1 MDYDL
6 KIVDGVIVDGLGNPR
21 YRGDVA
27 VRNGVIAALGKVGG
41 SARQTIRAEGCVIA
55 PGFIDI
61 HTHYD
66 AQVFW
71 DRMLSISPWHGVT
84 TVIMGNCGFGIAPTR
99 PQHRELVIQS
109 LERVE
114 GMDAASLRAGLGDPW
129 QFETFADYMSA
140 IDRRGVAVNVA
151 VLAGHTPTRFYVMG
165 EAAIE
170 RAASTEEIERMCA
183 LLRDAL
189 KAGAVGFA
197 TSFGEVHVGY
207 GGRPV
212 ASRFADY
219 AEVEALTG
227 VLAEFPDAVF
237 SPNAGDK
244 LDVGRLTEIARA
256 TGANVIWNPLVS
268 DLVTHVGNHR
278 DELAQSA
285 AAMANGQTVVP
296 QISARPMVF
305 EYQWRAPLQFEGLR
319 AFRSTAVAKEED
331 RLRAFADPG
340 FRSMLREDVDAKPEL
355 FQRSVGHT
363 TVHETG
369 DAAMDGKTLG
379 ELAAS
384 RGIKPVEMALDI
396 AIRTKLDARFRMP
409 LGNYREEE
417 MRHLLT
423 HPNTVIGLSDA
434 GAHASQLCDACFP
447 TYILAH
453 WVRDKQ
459 VIELERA
466 VQMLTSRPADL
477 HHLKGRGRLA
487 VGAAADIVVFNPD
500 TVTHGPMRRVW
511 DLPAKGN
518 RLVVDAV
525 GIEAVIVNGTV
536 IRQGGA
542 DALDVTGDLPG
553 KLIRRGA

>member
-27 VRNGVIAALGKVGG
+27 VRNGVVAALGKVGG
-41 SARQTIRAEGCVIA
+41 SARQTIQAEGCVIA

-84 TVIMGNCGFGIAPTR
+84 TAIMGNCGFGIAPTR

-140 IDRRGVAVNVA
+140 IERRGVAVNVA

-170 RAASTEEIERMCA
+170 RAANGDEIEGMRA
-183 LLRDAL
+183 VLRDAL
-189 KAGAVGFA
+189 KAGAIGFA

-212 ASRFADY
+212 ASRYADY
-219 AEVEALTG
+219 AELEALTG

-244 LDVGRLTEIARA
+244 LDVGRLTEIARS

-319 AFRSTAVAKEED
+319 AFRSAAVATEPD
-331 RLRAFADPG
+331 RLRAFADPA
-340 FRSMLREDVDAKPEL
+340 FRTMLREDVEAKPEL
-355 FQRSVGHT
+355 FQRSVAHT

-369 DAAMDGKTLG
+369 DAALDGKTLG

-396 AIRTKLDARFRMP
+396 ALRTKLDARFRMP

-453 WVRDKQ
+453 WVRDKR

-487 VGAAADIVVFNPD
+487 VGAAADIVIFNPD

-511 DLPAKGN
+511 DLPANGN

-536 IRQGGA
+536 IRQRGA
-542 DALDVTGDLPG
+542 DTLDLKGELPG
-553 KLIRRGA
+553 KLIRRGR

>member
-27 VRNGVIAALGKVGG
+27 VRNGVVAALGKVGG

-84 TVIMGNCGFGIAPTR
+84 TAIMGNCGFGIAPTR

-114 GMDAASLRAGLGDPW
+114 GMDVASLRAGLGDPW

-140 IDRRGVAVNVA
+140 IERRGVAVNVA

-170 RAASTEEIERMCA
+170 RAANGDEIEGMRA
-183 LLRDAL
+183 VLRDAL
-189 KAGAVGFA
+189 KAGAIGFA

-212 ASRFADY
+212 ASRYADY
-219 AEVEALTG
+219 AELEALTG

-244 LDVGRLTEIARA
+244 LDVGRLTEIARS

-319 AFRSTAVAKEED
+319 AFRSAAVATEPD
-331 RLRAFADPG
+331 RLRAFADPA
-340 FRSMLREDVDAKPEL
+340 FRTMLREDVDAKPEL
-355 FQRSVGHT
+355 FQRSVAHT

-369 DAAMDGKTLG
+369 DAALDGKTLG

-396 AIRTKLDARFRMP
+396 ALRTKLDARFRMP

-453 WVRDKQ
+453 WVRDKR

-487 VGAAADIVVFNPD
+487 VGAAADIVIFNPD

-511 DLPAKGN
+511 DLPANGN

-525 GIEAVIVNGTV
+525 GIEAVMVNGTV
-536 IRQGGA
+536 IRQRGA
-542 DALDVTGDLPG
+542 DTLDLKGELPG
-553 KLIRRGA
+553 KLIRRGR

>member
-27 VRNGVIAALGKVGG
+27 VRNGVVAALGKVGG
-41 SARQTIRAEGCVIA
+41 SARQTIQAEGCVIA

-84 TVIMGNCGFGIAPTR
+84 TAIMGNCGFGIAPTR

-140 IDRRGVAVNVA
+140 IERRGVAVNVA

-170 RAASTEEIERMCA
+170 RAANGDEIEGMRA
-183 LLRDAL
+183 VLRDAL
-189 KAGAVGFA
+189 KAGAIGFA

-212 ASRFADY
+212 ASRYADY
-219 AEVEALTG
+219 AELEALTG

-244 LDVGRLTEIARA
+244 LDVGRLTEIARS

-319 AFRSTAVAKEED
+319 AFRSAAVATEPD
-331 RLRAFADPG
+331 RLRAFADPA
-340 FRSMLREDVDAKPEL
+340 FRTMLREDVEAKPEL
-355 FQRSVGHT
+355 FQRSVAHT

-369 DAAMDGKTLG
+369 DAALDGKTLG

-396 AIRTKLDARFRMP
+396 ALRTKLDARFRMP

-453 WVRDKQ
+453 WVRDKR

-487 VGAAADIVVFNPD
+487 VGAAADIVIFNPD

-511 DLPAKGN
+511 DLPANGN

-525 GIEAVIVNGTV
+525 GIEAVMVNGTV
-536 IRQGGA
+536 IRQRGA
-542 DALDVTGDLPG
+542 DTLDLKGELPG
-553 KLIRRGA
+553 KLIRRGR